1 MTRPISRSRSIPLL
15 FAFLFTL
22 IAASAAF
29 AGECPFSGTSYTAPY
44 NSPIGLPRCGGTIGR
59 WTPCEVCLIS
69 NNNYTEQQAYTLS
82 YPASG
87 TGLQPRATFTQNGVS
102 LPAVDGFFDGLVSG
116 KAVFRIRFSPTVN
129 SGTVS
134 YSTVSSDAG
143 LVASNS
149 FAAGTSSS
157 KGFLRRDAS
166 FPRTFI
172 WDNGSRPYLWGQ
184 TYYQIINEART
195 GNTALWQPAITGSS
209 NYGMNKFR
217 LLVSPWGGDPRYMNA
232 DSRAFQKNV
241 DGTLNRDLLDILN
254 WRALDQV
261 TSYLNG
267 LGLVADLILFHDGDA
282 TSSPFAPGN
291 TSQSIAQNRRFA
303 RYVVAR
309 YAAFP
314 TVIWTLANEY
324 QLITG
329 TSPGINND
337 PWNDLGCL
345 IRGGCGGYGTG
356 VDPWIANG
364 TARRPLSIH
373 NSINTTDTTKPI
385 NGTYQSTGA
394 ACFEFFSNG
403 WANHISLQTKRN
415 VADTQSFNS
424 VSRNSNLSNPSPC
437 PGLTSSNKLP
447 VIDDE
452 YFYVGTDANANSDR
466 LRHRQAVWAISAAGG
481 VGSAGSLKGPLGCP
495 DPMHVCFPTLYT
507 DWIDE
512 TLYYGDILTARNFFK
527 GLASWWRMVND
538 TTIPGQS
545 RVYALSDP
553 GVKFVVYSATGS
565 SVTLNVPAPP
575 AGRQWSYCFINP
587 QTGSCSDGLTRLTG
601 GGTQTFTMPDPND
614 WAMRFDVF

>member
-1 MTRPISRSRSIPLL
+1 MKPIR
-15 FAFLFTL
+15 FLFLLTL
-22 IAASAAF
+22 SFIAASAAS

-44 NSPIGLPRCGGTIGR
+44 NSPINLPRCGGTIGR

-69 NNNYTEQQAYTLS
+69 NNNYTEQQAYTQS
-82 YPASG
+82 YPATG
-87 TGLQPRATFTQNGVS
+87 TGLQPRATFSQSGIN
-102 LPAVDGFFDGLVSG
+102 LPPVDGFFDGLVNG
-116 KAVFRIRFSPTVN
+116 KAVFRIRFAPTVN

-134 YSTVSSDAG
+134 YSTVSTDGG
-143 LVASNS
+143 LVFSNS
-149 FAAGTSSS
+149 FTAGTSSS
-157 KGFLRRDAS
+157 KGFLRRDPS

-172 WDNGSRPYLWGQ
+172 WDNGTRPYLWGQ
-184 TYYQIINEART
+184 TYYQIVNQART
-195 GNTALWQPAITGSS
+195 GNTSLWQPSITSSS

-232 DSRAFQKNV
+232 DSRAFQQNG
-241 DGTLNRDLLDILN
+241 DGTLNKDALDLFN
-254 WRALDQV
+254 WQALDQV
-261 TSYLNG
+261 ASYLNG
-267 LGLVADLILFHDGDA
+267 LGLVADLILFHDG
-282 TSSPFAPGN
+282 TSTPYGTA
-291 TSQSIAQNRRFA
+291 AQNRRYA
-303 RYVVAR
+303 RYTVAR

-324 QLITG
+324 QIITG
-329 TSPGINND
+329 SSPGPNND

-356 VDPWIANG
+356 ADPWIANG
-364 TARRPLSIH
+364 SSRRPLSIH
-373 NSINTTDTTKPI
+373 NSINTTDNTKPI
-385 NGTYQSTGA
+385 NGTYLQTGA
-394 ACFEFFSNG
+394 ACFEFFTNG

-415 VADTQSFNS
+415 VADPQSFNS

-437 PGLTSSNKLP
+437 PGLTSSNRLP

-452 YFYVGTDANANSDR
+452 YFYVGTDGNASNDR

-481 VGSAGSLKGPLGCP
+481 VGSAGSLKGPTGCP
-495 DPMHVCFPTLYT
+495 DALHICYPSLYT
-507 DWIDE
+507 DWVDE
-512 TLYYGDILTARNFFK
+512 PGHYGDILTARNFFK

-553 GVKFVVYSATGS
+553 GVKFVVYSALGS
-565 SVTLNVPAPP
+565 SVTLNVPNPP

-587 QTGSCSDGLTRLTG
+587 LTGACSDGVTRLTG
-601 GGTQTFTMPDPND
+601 GGTQTFTMPNAND